1 MSEDYPRL
9 LEDREVLVARG
20 AERRQAR
27 LRGWLDGYDGPRP
40 LYRIELFLDRDRYTA
55 TAMDM
60 FESLVRLRRQLEP
73 GGWAIAV
80 QGARRDTYPSGMCRD
95 MGGGMRIYV
104 MRTGSKTS
112 AADLVDTLADA
123 ELDQIVTVAEQR
135 TRYAEWCESATGRL
149 GI

>member
-1 MSEDYPRL
+1 MDYPRP

-20 AERRQAR
+20 VERRQAR

-40 LYRIELFLDRDRYTA
+40 LYRIELFLDGDRYTA

-60 FESLVRLRRQLEP
+60 FESLTRLRRQLEP

-95 MGGGMRIYV
+95 MGGGMRISV
-104 MRTGSKTS
+104 MRTGHETS
-112 AADLVDTLADA
+112 EADLVDTLADA
-123 ELDQIVTVAEQR
+123 ELDRIVTVAEQEAWH
-135 TRYAEWCESATGRL
+135 AEWWEAATGRRL
-149 GI
+149 